1 MISKFKLHFFRIML
15 INLEQENMQI
25 SVVENQRPKF
35 CFKLHH
41 MHLWCLTNVSPL
53 ANLTLGVLANP

>member
-1 MISKFKLHFFRIML
+1 ML

-25 SVVENQRPKF
+25 SVVENQQPEI

-41 MHLWCLTNVSPL
+41 MHLWCLTMSVRWQIL
-53 ANLTLGVLANP
+53 LLMC